1 MSLREQLRKLLP
13 DILPVDSKDAIKG
26 TELIQLV
33 KYRLKQDYSDAT
45 LRYHF
50 SIMSC
55 DPSAPIAKVEHG
67 QGYYLRTNTLTAMSS
82 ARHLLSARQAT
93 FGDESDRDSTQALF
107 RANKFRALVARYYES
122 EQRFPFVLSKTFD
135 ELAEYGELWK
145 YPDMAIIDWEVGVA
159 EEGGIRFDQDM
170 IQLKRSFGSQPF
182 TLRSMKMKLE
192 IGRETFR
199 EDFFQCLSNSRWAH
213 FGEFIIATA
222 IDDDKL
228 IDELR
233 TLGAEFGI
241 GITSFGLSADDI
253 DSLPEPGAIQSF
265 NAAEVAAMSKR
276 INLQRISAPRP
287 RKELDWN
294 QIRTLRK
301 ENQELEEMFHWITY
315 SLDHG
320 MAQSYE
326 TYRSSEVTRI
336 ANGEAVDVNE
346 AALRHAERLVSG
358 LHQEQN
364 S

>member
-13 DILPVDSKDAIKG
+13 EILPADAKDAIKG

-67 QGYYLRTNTLTAMSS
+67 QGYYLRTNTLAAMSS
-82 ARHLLSARQAT
+82 ARHMLSARQAT
-93 FGDESDRDSTQALF
+93 FGGSADQDSTQALF

-122 EQRFPFVLSKTFD
+122 EQRFPFVLSTTFD
-135 ELAEYGELWK
+135 ETAQYDDLWK
-145 YPDMAIIDWEVGVA
+145 YPDMAIVDWEVGVA
-159 EEGGIRFDQDM
+159 EDGGIRFDQDM

-182 TLRSMKMKLE
+182 TLRSMKMKLDVQL
-192 IGRETFR
+192 ETCR

-213 FGEFIIATA
+213 YGEFVIATPVE
-222 IDDDKL
+222 DEKL

-233 TLGAEFGI
+233 ALGSEFGI
-241 GITSFGLSADDI
+241 GVTSFGLTADEI
-253 DSLPEPGAIQSF
+253 DALPEPGAIQSF
-265 NAAEVAAMSKR
+265 DEKDMAAVGKR
-276 INLQRISAPRP
+276 IGIQRISAPRP
-287 RKELDWN
+287 RKELDWS
-294 QIRTLRK
+294 QIRNLRK
-301 ENQELEEMFHWITY
+301 ENVELEEMFRWITY

-326 TYRSSEVTRI
+326 TYRSSALTRT
-336 ANGEAVDVNE
+336 AKGDTEDVNE
-346 AALRHAERLVSG
+346 TALRHAERLVSK
-358 LHQEQN
+358 LHQ
-364 S
+364 SS